1 VTSVIPADDAAA
13 IEEAVEGLGR
23 GEVAGVP
30 TDTVYG
36 LAVDP
41 FRSDAV
47 ARVFALKAR
56 PADVALPVLVGG
68 WDQVES
74 IAGPLPVSARY
85 LADRHWPGALT
96 LVVPRNRRFTAD
108 LGGRESPPFT
118 VGVRWPAHPVIQA
131 LCSAVG
137 PLAVTSANR
146 HGQAPLTT
154 ALEVASAFPRPGN
167 EIGSQARWEIGVA
180 EAELRDLGVGIVLDG
195 GTCDGTP
202 STVVEC
208 RGPAAR
214 CLRDGA
220 LPWSTLYE
228 AATRRDPGTISADRT
243 FSVDET
249 AGTGGN

>member
-1 VTSVIPADDAAA
+1 MTSVIPAHGAAA
-13 IEEAVEGLGR
+13 IEQAVDALCR
-23 GEVAGVP
+23 GEVVGVP

-41 FRSDAV
+41 WQADAV
-47 ARVFALKAR
+47 QRVFALKGR
-56 PADVALPVLVGG
+56 PAAVALPVLVAG

-74 IAGPLPVSARY
+74 IAGTLPLSARH

-96 LVVPRNRRFTAD
+96 LVVPRSRGFTAD

-131 LCSAVG
+131 LCGLVG

-146 HGQAPLTT
+146 HGEAPCT
-154 ALEVASAFPRPGN
+154 AAHQVASAFPRADADMGA
-167 EIGSQARWEIGVA
+167 QARGKAGLKGEIVLR
-180 EAELRDLGVGIVLDG
+180 EEELDGLGVGLVLDG

-208 RGPAAR
+208 RGPASR

-220 LPWSTLYE
+220 LPWATLYPPTSRLPRLDQ
-228 AATRRDPGTISADRT
+228 A
-243 FSVDET
+243 
-249 AGTGGN
+249 

>member
-1 VTSVIPADDAAA
+1 LTCVIPAADAAA
-13 IEEAVEGLGR
+13 IEQAVDGLGR
-23 GEVAGVP
+23 GEVVGVP

-41 FRSDAV
+41 FRPDAV
-47 ARVFALKAR
+47 TRVFALKAR

-68 WDQVES
+68 WDQVEL
-74 IAGPLPVSARY
+74 IVGTLPVSARY
-85 LADRHWPGALT
+85 LADRYWPGALT
-96 LVVPRNRRFTAD
+96 LVVPRSRRFSAD

-131 LCSAVG
+131 LCSAAG

-146 HGQAPLTT
+146 HGQAPLTE
-154 ALEVASAFPRPGN
+154 ALQVASAFPRAGS
-167 EIGSQARWEIGVA
+167 EIGSQTRWDIGVR
-180 EAELRDLGVGIVLDG
+180 EAELADLGVGIVLDG

-208 RGPAAR
+208 RGPASR

-228 AATRRDPGTISADRT
+228 G
-243 FSVDET
+243 
-249 AGTGGN
+249 

>member
-1 VTSVIPADDAAA
+1 VTSVILADDAAA
-13 IEEAVEGLGR
+13 IEQAVEGLGR
-23 GEVAGVP
+23 GEVVGVP

-41 FRSDAV
+41 FRTDAV
-47 ARVFALKAR
+47 ARVFALKSR
-56 PADVALPVLVGG
+56 PSDVALPVLVAG
-68 WDQVES
+68 WDQVEL
-74 IAGPLPVSARY
+74 IAGPLPISARY

-118 VGVRWPAHPVIQA
+118 VGVRWPDHPVIQA

-146 HGQAPLTT
+146 HGQAPLV
-154 ALEVASAFPRPGN
+154 AAEQVASAFPRPGS
-167 EIGSQARWEIGVA
+167 EIGAQTRWEIGVS
-180 EAELRDLGVGIVLDG
+180 EAELGDLGVGIVLDG

-208 RGPAAR
+208 RGPASR

-220 LPWSTLYE
+220 LPWSTLYD
-228 AATRRDPGTISADRT
+228 AATRRDPSSISADG
-243 FSVDET
+243 T
-249 AGTGGN
+249 AVVTLG

>member
-1 VTSVIPADDAAA
+1 MTTVIPADDAVA
-13 IEEAVEGLGR
+13 IERAADGLVR
-23 GEVAGVP
+23 GDVVGVP

-41 FRSDAV
+41 FRPDAV
-47 ARVFALKAR
+47 TRVFALKAR

-68 WDQVES
+68 WDQVELL
-74 IAGPLPVSARY
+74 AGPLPVSARN

-96 LVVPRNRRFTAD
+96 LVVPRHRSFTAD

-118 VGVRWPAHPVIQA
+118 VGLRWPAHPVIQA

-146 HGQAPLTT
+146 HGQAPLTN
-154 ALEVASAFPRPGN
+154 AWQVASVFPRRGN
-167 EIGSQARWEIGVA
+167 GIGSQTRWPIGVPP
-180 EAELRDLGVGIVLDG
+180 AELAELGVGIVLDG
-195 GTCDGTP
+195 GTCAGTP

-228 AATRRDPGTISADRT
+228 AATRRDPGSISAD
-243 FSVDET
+243 
-249 AGTGGN
+249 GTPPVTLG

>member
-1 VTSVIPADDAAA
+1 VTGVIPADDAAA
-13 IEEAVEGLGR
+13 IEQAVERLG
-23 GEVAGVP
+23 GGDVVGVP

-41 FRSDAV
+41 FRPDAV

-68 WDQVES
+68 WDQVELL
-74 IAGPLPVSARY
+74 AGPLPASARY

-96 LVVPRNRRFTAD
+96 LVVPRSRRFTAD

-131 LCSAVG
+131 LCSAAG

-154 ALEVASAFPRPGN
+154 ALEVATAFPRPGD

-180 EAELRDLGVGIVLDG
+180 ESELKDLGVGIVLDG

-228 AATRRDPGTISADRT
+228 VGARRDSGTISAD
-243 FSVDET
+243 
-249 AGTGGN
+249 GTPSITLG